1 MLSFIPVIAPVFQ
14 LRDALGGMV
23 YVSVPGGVPRSPKP
37 APCIFQLRDALGGMA
52 HFSVPGGISD
62 RRGQRI
68 QATLTTT
75 GCTIPAVAALPP
87 ASRPTTQILLPF
99 SHSGQFPL
107 EAICLEAHGVSSF
120 IHDTEYLQVLDLC
133 FADLEVHLLIPHLVL
148 AGLETYI
155 CPVGPRLGLML
166 CGARRYPSCWWLVT
180 RGMRSSSRILA
191 EASARRVL
199 ASWRSASSKEP
210 QIRTT
215 CPPPAIHIPTV
226 QFHRLPSIQLV
237 MEARCSLKGINGG
250 GGGCPLFCPSLN
262 ANTTQPTL
270 CSQCTTYN
278 STLSALLPIHP
289 YYQK

>member
-75 GCTIPAVAALPP
+75 GCTIPAVATLPP

-120 IHDTEYLQVLDLC
+120 IYDTDYLQVLDLC
-133 FADLEVHLLIPHLVL
+133 FADLEVHLLIPHLVF

-166 CGARRYPSCWWLVT
+166 W
-180 RGMRSSSRILA
+180 
-191 EASARRVL
+191 
-199 ASWRSASSKEP
+199 
-210 QIRTT
+210 
-215 CPPPAIHIPTV
+215 
-226 QFHRLPSIQLV
+226 
-237 MEARCSLKGINGG
+237 
-250 GGGCPLFCPSLN
+250 
-262 ANTTQPTL
+262 
-270 CSQCTTYN
+270 CTTLPVVLVARHEGDAQLLTY
-278 STLSALLPIHP
+278 LGRGFCSACACLVAFSLLQGTPN
-289 YYQK
+289 